1 MFASELPDLLSTLAD
16 DEPNPWMVDKD
27 YWLTR
32 VLRRVASALK
42 GAFLFKGGTSLSMGH
57 GLIDRFSEDMDLL
70 ITSDSPDET
79 IQDMVDLAS
88 EELGSEGEE
97 TINSTAI
104 ALQMGQRDNLT
115 SRDGKHPYDVYC
127 ILDHPASLKLLSDS
141 DEKSRMLESIAESSG
156 RWFGVPFT
164 RPDGGYADSAAFS
177 TEEQGEEFQRVY
189 ERALKSFLWHG
200 AARPEWHEVVERIT
214 SFRSLL

>member
-1 MFASELPDLLSTLAD
+1 MRGDTYRFMVFEFPFTHRAPASSRNLRTIRLDLGAQGGPHPH
-16 DEPNPWMVDKD
+16 E
-27 YWLTR
+27 TR
-32 VLRRVASALK
+32 TVTPISARLLE
-42 GAFLFKGGTSLSMGH
+42 ARGTSGAEYS
-57 GLIDRFSEDMDLL
+57 DLRPFEVEVL
-70 ITSDSPDET
+70 HPARTCLEKLEI
-79 IQDMVDLAS
+79 
-88 EELGSEGEE
+88 
-97 TINSTAI
+97 INSTAI

-127 ILDHPASLKLLSDS
+127 ILDHPASLDLLSDS

-177 TEEQGEEFQRVY
+177 TDEQGKEFQRVY
-189 ERALKSFLWHG
+189 ERALKDFLWHG
-200 AARPEWHEVVERIT
+200 AARPKWHEVVERIT